1 MTPPSSRERIHR
13 KDSQIHCTILAVLL
27 QKFLILQALAVIYH
41 QTINFMSSG
50 IELNKTKAEIILRP
64 QLLFVPPALFRQPSV
79 GFLQVRIP

>member
-1 MTPPSSRERIHR
+1 MTPPSSGERIHR

-50 IELNKTKAEIILRP
+50 IELNKAKAEIILRP
-64 QLLFVPPALFRQPSV
+64 QLLFVPPAVFRQPSA